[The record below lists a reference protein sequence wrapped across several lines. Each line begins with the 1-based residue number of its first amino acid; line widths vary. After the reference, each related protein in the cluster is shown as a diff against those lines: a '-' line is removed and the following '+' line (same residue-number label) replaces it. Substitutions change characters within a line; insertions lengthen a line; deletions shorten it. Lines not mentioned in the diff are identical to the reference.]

1 MNKIA
6 VVYMRKLELEPETY
20 ESKFT
25 ALTKGTNIKVH
36 DWVLERIKA
45 PQIILEVGCG
55 TGTLAKKMA
64 LKGNDVLAID
74 KNLQMINT
82 AMKNY
87 PSEERTKLLYQI
99 GSISN
104 LPVEDS
110 SKDLIVSTFM
120 LSELRPFEQQNF
132 LRNAWKTLKPNG
144 RMILAAE
151 FVPSGIWKILFNI
164 KRWRYRKKLRRLRLE
179 STFLV
184 KWFFNYLEPIG
195 FKMVA
200 EKKWSHGSIRV
211 IELKKV
217 EDENLKEPEYYR
229 PSLRKFK
236 GFRSQMSIYRC
247 IFTGQVD
254 HVPIEPGIYQSGTPD
269 EKSPIIVTANYL
281 YTYIKV
287 MRSLKGIDAWV
298 LCVDSKGI
306 NVWCAARG
314 DNFGN
319 KQLIE
324 AVGATDIAKITKKK
338 TMILPQLAAGGIAAP
353 VLKSEAPDFPF
364 NILYGPIW
372 AKHLPKF
379 LKERPARKP
388 DKMKLAKFTASH
400 RLRAAITHT
409 TFLIRKI
416 FLMPSFVLFLI
427 LLGLALFNTIDMNK
441 LWLVGEIWLW
451 IIITN
456 AIIMIIFPITNFT
469 RKFITKGLIYGT
481 INVFLLSS
489 VSWLFHGSLPFLLLS
504 SCFYFWLA
512 FFSTMSYSG
521 YTMATSPSEIQ
532 DEYPSFSK
540 INMIVLII
548 SLVTLAVGI
557 IFYLIF

>member
-1 MNKIA
+1 
-6 VVYMRKLELEPETY
+6 MRKLELEPETY

-25 ALTKGTNIKVH
+25 ALTKGINIKVH
-36 DWVLERIKA
+36 DWVLNRIKA
-45 PQIILEVGCG
+45 PQIILEIGCG

-64 LKGNDVLAID
+64 LKGNEVLAID

-87 PSEERTKLLYQI
+87 PSEEGTKLLYQI
-99 GSISN
+99 GSITD

-120 LSELRPFEQQNF
+120 LSELRPFEQQIF
-132 LRNAWKTLKPNG
+132 LRNAWKALKPNG

-151 FVPSGIWKILFNI
+151 FIPSGVWKIFFNI
-164 KRWRYRKKLRRLRLE
+164 KRWRYKKKLRRLRLD

-184 KWFFNYLEPIG
+184 KWFYNYLEPIG
-195 FKMVA
+195 FKLIA
-200 EKKWSHGSIRV
+200 EKKWNHGSIRV
-211 IELKKV
+211 IELKKID
-217 EDENLKEPEYYR
+217 DENIREPGYYR
-229 PSLRKFK
+229 PKFKKFK
-236 GFRSQMSIYRC
+236 GLRAQMNIYRC

-269 EKSPIIVTANYL
+269 ENSPIIVTANYL

-287 MRSLKGIDAWV
+287 MRALKGIDAYV

-314 DNFGN
+314 NNFGN

-324 AVGATDIAKITKKK
+324 AVETTDIAKITKKK
-338 TMILPQLAAGGIAAP
+338 TLILPQLSAGGIASP
-353 VLKSEAPDFPF
+353 LIKSEAPNFPF
-364 NILYGPIW
+364 NVLFGPVW
-372 AKHLPKF
+372 AKHLPQF

-388 DKMKLAKFTASH
+388 EKMKLAKFTASH

-409 TFLIRKI
+409 TFLLRKI
-416 FLMPSFVLFLI
+416 FLWPSFALFLI
-427 LLGLALFNTIDMNK
+427 LFGLTLLNVIEISE
-441 LWLVGEIWLW
+441 LWIVGEIWLW
-451 IIITN
+451 VIITN
-456 AIIMIIFPITNFT
+456 TTIMILFPITNFT
-469 RKFITKGLIYGT
+469 RKFITKGIIYGV
-481 INVFLLSS
+481 INVVLLGYI
-489 VSWLFHGSLPFLLLS
+489 SWLFHSSLPLIFWS

-521 YTMATSPSEIQ
+521 YTMATSPKEIQ
-532 DEYPSFSK
+532 DEYPTFSK
-540 INMIVLII
+540 INRILWVI
-548 SLVTLAVGI
+548 SLITLAI
-557 IFYLIF
+557 SFIFPLIF

>member
-1 MNKIA
+1 
-6 VVYMRKLELEPETY
+6 MRKLELEPETY

-45 PQIILEVGCG
+45 SQIILEVGCG

-87 PSEERTKLLYQI
+87 PSEEGTKLLYQI
-99 GSISN
+99 GSISD
-104 LPVEDS
+104 LPTEDS
-110 SKDLIVSTFM
+110 TKDLIVSTFM
-120 LSELRPFEQQNF
+120 LSELRPFEQQVF
-132 LRNAWKTLKPNG
+132 LRNAWKALKPNG

-151 FVPSGIWKILFNI
+151 FVPSGIWKIIFNI

-195 FKMVA
+195 FTLVA

-211 IELKKV
+211 IELKKIQ
-217 EDENLKEPEYYR
+217 DENLKEPGYYR
-229 PSLRKFK
+229 PKPRRFK
-236 GFRSQMSIYRC
+236 GVRSQMSIYRC

-254 HVPIEPGIYQSGTPD
+254 HVPIEPGIYQSGKPD
-269 EKSPIIVTANYL
+269 DNSPIIVTANYL

-319 KQLIE
+319 NQLIE

-338 TMILPQLAAGGIAAP
+338 TLILPQLSAGGIASP

-364 NILYGPIW
+364 NVLFGPVW

-400 RLRAAITHT
+400 RFRAAITHT

-416 FLMPSFVLFLI
+416 FLMPIIGLFFILI
-427 LLGLALFNTIDMNK
+427 GLALFNTIPISK
-441 LWLVGEIWLW
+441 LWLVGEILLW

-456 AIIMIIFPITNFT
+456 VIIMVIFPITNFT
-469 RKFITKGLIYGT
+469 RKFITKGCIYGV
-481 INVFLLSS
+481 INVFLLGS
-489 VSWLFHGSLPFLLLS
+489 VSWLFHGLSPFLLLS
-504 SCFYFWLA
+504 SCFSFWLA

-548 SLVTLAVGI
+548 SLITLAIGI

>member
-1 MNKIA
+1 
-6 VVYMRKLELEPETY
+6 MRKLELEPETY

-25 ALTKGTNIKVH
+25 ALTKGINIKVH
-36 DWVLERIKA
+36 DWVLDRIRA

-64 LKGNDVLAID
+64 LKGNEVLAID

-87 PSEERTKLLYQI
+87 PSEEGTKLLYQI
-99 GSISN
+99 GSISD
-104 LPVEDS
+104 LPTEDS

-120 LSELRPFEQQNF
+120 LSELRPFEQQKF
-132 LRNAWKTLKPNG
+132 LRNAWKALKPNG

-151 FVPSGIWKILFNI
+151 FIPSGLWKIWFNI
-164 KRWRYRKKLRRLRLE
+164 KRWRYRKKLRRLRLQ

-195 FKMVA
+195 FKLVA
-200 EKKWSHGSIRV
+200 EKKWNHGSIRV
-211 IELKKV
+211 IELKKIS
-217 EDENLKEPEYYR
+217 DENVKEPGYYR
-229 PSLRKFK
+229 PNTKKFNGLRA
-236 GFRSQMSIYRC
+236 QLSIYRC

-269 EKSPIIVTANYL
+269 ENSPIIVTANYL

-287 MRSLKGIDAWV
+287 MRALKGIDAWV
-298 LCVDSKGI
+298 LCVDSNGI

-314 DNFGN
+314 NNFGN

-324 AVGATDIAKITKKK
+324 AVEATDITKVSNKK
-338 TMILPQLAAGGIAAP
+338 TLILPQLSAGGIASP
-353 VLKSEAPDFPF
+353 LIKSEAPNFPYNVLF
-364 NILYGPIW
+364 GPVW

-379 LKERPARKP
+379 LNERPARKP
-388 DKMKLAKFTASH
+388 EKMKLAKFTASH
-400 RLRAAITHT
+400 RLRAVITHT
-409 TFLIRKI
+409 TFLLRKI
-416 FLMPSFVLFLI
+416 FLWPSFALLLI
-427 LLGLALFNTIDMNK
+427 LFGLSILNVVELSK
-441 LWLVGEIWLW
+441 LWIVGEIWLW

-456 AIIMIIFPITNFT
+456 VIIMILYPITGFT
-469 RKFITKGLIYGT
+469 RKFMTKGLIYGV
-481 INVFLLSS
+481 INIFALGS
-489 VSWLFHGSLPFLLLS
+489 VSWLFHSSLPFILWS

-521 YTMATSPSEIQ
+521 YTMSTSPREIQ
-532 DEYPSFSK
+532 DEYPTFSK
-540 INMIVLII
+540 INKILLII
-548 SLVTLAVGI
+548 SLITLSI
-557 IFYLIF
+557 NFIFPLIF

>member
-200 EKKWSHGSIRV
+200 EKKMESW
-211 IELKKV
+211 
-217 EDENLKEPEYYR
+217 
-229 PSLRKFK
+229 
-236 GFRSQMSIYRC
+236 IY
-247 IFTGQVD
+247 
-254 HVPIEPGIYQSGTPD
+254 
-269 EKSPIIVTANYL
+269 
-281 YTYIKV
+281 
-287 MRSLKGIDAWV
+287 
-298 LCVDSKGI
+298 
-306 NVWCAARG
+306 
-314 DNFGN
+314 
-319 KQLIE
+319 
-324 AVGATDIAKITKKK
+324 
-338 TMILPQLAAGGIAAP
+338 
-353 VLKSEAPDFPF
+353 
-364 NILYGPIW
+364 
-372 AKHLPKF
+372 
-379 LKERPARKP
+379 
-388 DKMKLAKFTASH
+388 
-400 RLRAAITHT
+400 
-409 TFLIRKI
+409 
-416 FLMPSFVLFLI
+416 
-427 LLGLALFNTIDMNK
+427 
-441 LWLVGEIWLW
+441 
-451 IIITN
+451 
-456 AIIMIIFPITNFT
+456 
-469 RKFITKGLIYGT
+469 
-481 INVFLLSS
+481 SS
-489 VSWLFHGSLPFLLLS
+489 
-504 SCFYFWLA
+504 
-512 FFSTMSYSG
+512 
-521 YTMATSPSEIQ
+521 
-532 DEYPSFSK
+532 
-540 INMIVLII
+540 N
-548 SLVTLAVGI
+548 
-557 IFYLIF
+557 